1 MFLKCEGQNWQS
13 WHLVISSRLSRHI
26 RAVPVLMHGA
36 TFSCHCG
43 HQQKLPI
50 FVGKLVIFRNLDT
63 KNATEKEILLYLAK
77 HEIANVGKVLSL
89 KVGKV
94 PKCYY
99 RFATISNLCNSP
111 KALK

>member
-1 MFLKCEGQNWQS
+1 
-13 WHLVISSRLSRHI
+13 
-26 RAVPVLMHGA
+26 
-36 TFSCHCG
+36 
-43 HQQKLPI
+43 LPI

-94 PKCYY
+94 PKECY
-99 RFATISNLCNSP
+99 
-111 KALK
+111 KAVQALSAVILFVKHM